1 MNVGIDCI
9 QTNLVLQEV
18 DKIESREDKL
28 EVGETFLI
36 HVPVWELEYR
46 YGNRKY
52 KASVSAPTGY
62 VIESKYPRSMAFR
75 AAGIGVGLIMLLMGG
90 GLIALALDLLGLGA
104 ILPGGG
110 LISGG
115 LLFILGLVLMYKG
128 ASRKEAK
135 EAV

>member
-1 MNVGIDCI
+1 
-9 QTNLVLQEV
+9 
-18 DKIESREDKL
+18 
-28 EVGETFLI
+28 
-36 HVPVWELEYR
+36 
-46 YGNRKY
+46 
-52 KASVSAPTGY
+52 
-62 VIESKYPRSMAFR
+62 
-75 AAGIGVGLIMLLMGG
+75 MGG